1 MEAYKQLFLRTCDI
15 ELGNVKMFQHMCN
28 GDRDFCNLFDGQWV
42 EASSSKYLEI
52 HSPVDGSLVGR
63 VPAMSR
69 EDVDRAI
76 QNTKESLPVWANT
89 PVHERAHVFYKA
101 ADLLEEHADEIADVL
116 TMEIAKDKKSSWFE
130 VKRTADFLRFTADAG
145 KSMAGE
151 AISGDNF
158 PGGSKNK
165 MSYVN
170 RVPLGTVLAISP
182 FNYPINLSAS
192 KIAPALIGGNAV
204 LLKPASQGAISALYL
219 ADILQEAGLPKG
231 VLNTVTGRGSEI
243 GDYIVTHP
251 GVNFINFTGST
262 AVGKRIAKE
271 AGMVPLMLELGG
283 KDAAIVLADADLDFA
298 AQNIISGAYSYAGQ
312 RCTAVKRILATGAVA
327 DKLIPMLL
335 QDIHK
340 LKVGDPRENATIVPL
355 INTQAADFVMELIG
369 DAVQKGAKILTGGT
383 REGNLIQPTLVDD
396 VTTDMRL
403 AWEEPFGPVLPILRV
418 KDIDEAI
425 DIANRSEYGLQ
436 SSVFTKNIHD
446 AFYIANR
453 LEVGTVQINNKTER
467 GPDHFPFLG
476 VKASGMGTQ
485 GVKYAIEAMTR
496 PKAIVF
502 NLQES

>member
-1 MEAYKQLFLRTCDI
+1 
-15 ELGNVKMFQHMCN
+15 MFQHMCSP
-28 GDRDFCNLFDGQWV
+28 DKTFCNLYNGKWV
-42 EASSSKYLEI
+42 EASLSKYLEI
-52 HSPVDGSLVGR
+52 YSPVDGSLVGR

-76 QNTKESLPVWANT
+76 ANSKDGLPVWAQT
-89 PVHERAHVFYKA
+89 PIYERASVFYRT
-101 ADLLEEHADEIADVL
+101 ADLLEAHADEIADVL
-116 TMEIAKDKKSSWFE
+116 TMEIAKDKRSSLFE
-130 VKRTADFLRFTADAG
+130 VQRTADFLRYTADAG

-151 AISGDNF
+151 AIGGDNF
-158 PGGSKNK
+158 PGGSRNK
-165 MSYVN
+165 VSYVS

-192 KIAPALIGGNAV
+192 KLAPALIGGNAV

-219 ADILQEAGLPKG
+219 ADVFQEAGLPPG
-231 VLNTVTGRGSEI
+231 VLNTITGRGGEI

-251 GVNFINFTGST
+251 GINFINFTGST
-262 AVGKRIAKE
+262 AVGRHIAKV

-283 KDAAIVLADADLDFA
+283 KDAAIVLPDADLDFA
-298 AQNIISGAYSYAGQ
+298 AQSIVSGAYSYAGQ
-312 RCTAVKRILATGAVA
+312 RCTAVKRILAENEVA
-327 DKLIPMLL
+327 DRLIPKLL
-335 QDIHK
+335 SLIDQ

-355 INTQAADFVMELIG
+355 INTHAADYVMELLE
-369 DAVQKGAKILTGGT
+369 DAVQKGAKVLTGGHRT
-383 REGNLIQPTLVDD
+383 GNLIEPALADN
-396 VTTDMRL
+396 VTTGMRL
-403 AWEEPFGPVLPILRV
+403 AWEEPFGPVLPIVRV
-418 KDIDEAI
+418 MDIHEAI
-425 DIANRSEYGLQ
+425 DIANKSEYGLQ

-453 LEVGTVQINNKTER
+453 LEVGTVQINGKTER

-502 NLQES
+502 NLAEGEK

>member
-1 MEAYKQLFLRTCDI
+1 
-15 ELGNVKMFQHMCN
+15 MCN
-28 GDRDFCNLFDGQWV
+28 GEKDFCNLFDGKWV
-42 EASSSKYLEI
+42 EASSSKFLTI
-52 HSPVDGSLVGR
+52 LSPVDGSLVGR

-76 QNTKESLPVWANT
+76 QNTKDSLPVWANT
-89 PVHERAHVFYKA
+89 PIHERASVFYRA
-101 ADLLEEHADEIADVL
+101 ADLLEQHADEIAAVL
-116 TMEIAKDKKSSWFE
+116 TMEIAKDKKSAWFE
-130 VKRTADFLRFTADAG
+130 VQRTADFFRYTADAG

-165 MSYVN
+165 VSYVS

-231 VLNTVTGRGSEI
+231 VLNTITGRGSEI

-262 AVGKRIAKE
+262 AVGRRIAKE

-298 AQNIISGAYSYAGQ
+298 AQTIISGAYAYAGQ
-312 RCTAVKRILATGAVA
+312 RCTAVKRILATDSVA
-327 DKLIPMLL
+327 DQLIPRLL
-335 QDIHK
+335 EGIGK

-355 INTQAADFVMELIG
+355 INTQAADFVMGLIE
-369 DAVQKGAKILTGGT
+369 DAAAKGAMVLTGGT
-383 REGNLIQPTLVDD
+383 REGDLITPTLVDQ
-396 VTTDMRL
+396 VTTEMRL

-436 SSVFTKNIHD
+436 SSVFTKDIHD

-502 NLQES
+502 NLLESKPV

>member
-1 MEAYKQLFLRTCDI
+1 
-15 ELGNVKMFQHMCN
+15 MFQHMCN

-42 EASSSKYLEI
+42 EGSSSKYLEI

-69 EDVDRAI
+69 EDVDKAI
-76 QNTKESLPVWANT
+76 ENTKENLPMWAQT
-89 PVHERAHVFYKA
+89 PIHERAHVFYKA
-101 ADLLEEHADEIADVL
+101 ADLLEEHADEIAKVL

-151 AISGDNF
+151 AISGDHF

-231 VLNTVTGRGSEI
+231 VLNTITGRGSEI

-251 GVNFINFTGST
+251 GINFINFTGST

-283 KDAAIVLADADLDFA
+283 KDAAIVLEDADIDFA
-298 AQNIISGAYSYAGQ
+298 AQNIVAGAYSYAGQ
-312 RCTAVKRILATGAVA
+312 RCTAVKRILTSDTVA
-327 DKLIPMLL
+327 EKLVPALLSRIDKLE
-335 QDIHK
+335 
-340 LKVGDPRENATIVPL
+340 VGDPRDNATIVPL
-355 INTQAADFVMELIG
+355 INTKAADFVMELLQ
-369 DAVQKGAKILTGGT
+369 DATDKGAKVLTGGK
-383 REGNLIQPTLVDD
+383 REGNIIQPTLVDN

-418 KDIDEAI
+418 KDMDEAI

-502 NLQES
+502 NLQDS

>member
-1 MEAYKQLFLRTCDI
+1 
-15 ELGNVKMFQHMCN
+15 MFQHMC
-28 GDRDFCNLFDGQWV
+28 DTEKTYCNLYDGKWV
-42 EASSSKYLEI
+42 PSSPSKFLEI
-52 HSPVDGSLVGR
+52 YSPVDGSLVGR

-76 QNTKESLPVWANT
+76 ANSKEGLPRWAET
-89 PVHERAHVFYKA
+89 PIHERASVFYRA
-101 ADLLEEHADEIADVL
+101 ADLLEEHAEEIANVL
-116 TMEIAKDKKSSWFE
+116 TMEIAKDKRSSVFE
-130 VKRTADFLRFTADAG
+130 VQRTADFFRYTADAG

-151 AISGDNF
+151 AIGGDNF
-158 PGGSKNK
+158 PGGSRNK
-165 MSYVN
+165 ISYVS

-192 KIAPALIGGNAV
+192 KLAPALIGGNAV

-219 ADILQEAGLPKG
+219 AEVLQEAGLPDG
-231 VLNTVTGRGSEI
+231 VLNTITGRGSEI

-251 GVNFINFTGST
+251 GINFINFTGST
-262 AVGKRIAKE
+262 AVGRRIAKE
-271 AGMVPLMLELGG
+271 AGMIPLMLELGG
-283 KDAAIVLADADLDFA
+283 KDAAIVLPDADLDFA
-298 AQNIISGAYSYAGQ
+298 AKNIISGAYSYAGQ
-312 RCTAVKRILATGAVA
+312 RCTAVKRILTEDKVA
-327 DKLIPMLL
+327 DQLVPRLL
-335 QDIHK
+335 KGIEE

-355 INTQAADFVMELIG
+355 INTKAADYVMGLIE
-369 DAVQKGAKILTGGT
+369 DAVQKGAKVLTGGGRT
-383 REGNLIQPTLVDD
+383 GDLIEPTLVDN

-403 AWEEPFGPVLPILRV
+403 AWEEPFGPVLPLMRV
-418 KDIDEAI
+418 KDMQEAI

-446 AFYIANR
+446 AFYVANR
-453 LEVGTVQINNKTER
+453 LEVGTVQVNNKTER

-502 NLQES
+502 NLQER

>member
-1 MEAYKQLFLRTCDI
+1 
-15 ELGNVKMFQHMCN
+15 MFQHLCSA
-28 GDRDFCNLFDGQWV
+28 DKTFCNLYNGQWV
-42 EASSSKYLEI
+42 AASSSQFLEI
-52 HSPVDGSLVGR
+52 VSPVDGSFVGR

-76 QNTKESLPVWANT
+76 ENTKASLPVWAQT
-89 PVHERAHVFYKA
+89 PVHERAAVFYRA
-101 ADLLEEHADEIADVL
+101 ADLLEEHAEDIADVL
-116 TMEIAKDKKSSWFE
+116 TMEIAKDKRSAVFE
-130 VKRTADFLRFTADAG
+130 VQRTADFFRYTADAG

-165 MSYVN
+165 ISYVS

-192 KIAPALIGGNAV
+192 KVAPALIGGNAV
-204 LLKPASQGAISALYL
+204 LLKPASQGAVSALYL
-219 ADILQEAGLPKG
+219 ADVLQAAGLPPG
-231 VLNTVTGRGSEI
+231 VLNTITGRGSEI

-251 GVNFINFTGST
+251 GINFINFTGST
-262 AVGKRIAKE
+262 AVGRHIAKE

-283 KDAAIVLADADLDFA
+283 KDAAIVLPDADLDFA
-298 AQNIISGAYSYAGQ
+298 AQNIISGAYAYAGQ
-312 RCTAVKRILATGAVA
+312 RCTAVKRILADDGVA
-327 DKLIPMLL
+327 ERLIPKLLL
-335 QDIHK
+335 QIGK

-355 INTQAADFVMELIG
+355 INTQAADYVMGLIE
-369 DAVQKGAKILTGGT
+369 DAVAKGAKVLTGGHRT
-383 REGNLIQPTLVDD
+383 GDLIEPTLVDH

-403 AWEEPFGPVLPILRV
+403 AWEEPFGPVLPIVRV
-418 KDIDEAI
+418 KDIQQAI

-436 SSVFTKNIHD
+436 SSVFTQNIHD
-446 AFYIANR
+446 AFFIANR
-453 LEVGTVQINNKTER
+453 LEVGSVQINNKTER

-502 NLQES
+502 NLTES

>member
-1 MEAYKQLFLRTCDI
+1 
-15 ELGNVKMFQHMCN
+15 MFQHMCN
-28 GDRDFCNLFDGQWV
+28 GEKDFCNLFDGQWV
-42 EASSSKYLEI
+42 EASSSKFLTI
-52 HSPVDGSLVGR
+52 VSPVDGSLVGR

-76 QNTKESLPVWANT
+76 RNTKDSLPVWANT
-89 PVHERAHVFYKA
+89 PIHERASVFYRA
-101 ADLLEEHADEIADVL
+101 ADLLEQHADEIAKVL
-116 TMEIAKDKKSSWFE
+116 TMEIAKDSKSAWFE
-130 VKRTADFLRFTADAG
+130 VQRTADFFRFTADAG

-165 MSYVN
+165 LSYVS

-231 VLNTVTGRGSEI
+231 VMNTITGRGSEI

-251 GVNFINFTGST
+251 GINFINFTGST
-262 AVGKRIAKE
+262 AVGKHIAKE

-283 KDAAIVLADADLDFA
+283 KDAAIVLPDADFDFA
-298 AQNIISGAYSYAGQ
+298 AQTIISGAYSYAGQ
-312 RCTAVKRILATGAVA
+312 RCTAVKRILATDAVA
-327 DKLIPMLL
+327 DQLVPKLLEGIA
-335 QDIHK
+335 K
-340 LKVGDPRENATIVPL
+340 LKVGDPRENATIIPL
-355 INTQAADFVMELIG
+355 INTQAADFVMELID
-369 DAVQKGAKILTGGT
+369 DAVEKGANVLTGGT
-383 REGNLIQPTLVDD
+383 REGNLIQPTLVDK

-418 KDIDEAI
+418 KTIDEAI

>member
-1 MEAYKQLFLRTCDI
+1 
-15 ELGNVKMFQHMCN
+15 MFQHMCN
-28 GDRDFCNLFDGQWV
+28 GEKDFCNLFDGQWV
-42 EASSSKYLEI
+42 EASSSKFLTI
-52 HSPVDGSLVGR
+52 VSPVDGSLVGR

-76 QNTKESLPVWANT
+76 RNTKDSLPVWANT
-89 PVHERAHVFYKA
+89 PIHERASVFYRA
-101 ADLLEEHADEIADVL
+101 ADLLEQHADEIAKVL
-116 TMEIAKDKKSSWFE
+116 TMEIAKDSKSAWFE
-130 VKRTADFLRFTADAG
+130 VQRTADFFRFTADAG

-165 MSYVN
+165 LSYVS

-231 VLNTVTGRGSEI
+231 VMNTITGRGSEL

-251 GVNFINFTGST
+251 GINFINFTGST
-262 AVGKRIAKE
+262 AVGKHIAKE

-283 KDAAIVLADADLDFA
+283 KDAAIVLPDADFDFA
-298 AQNIISGAYSYAGQ
+298 AQTIISGAYSYAGQ
-312 RCTAVKRILATGAVA
+312 RCTAVKRILATDAVA
-327 DKLIPMLL
+327 DQLVPKLLEGIA
-335 QDIHK
+335 K
-340 LKVGDPRENATIVPL
+340 LKVGDPRENATIIPL
-355 INTQAADFVMELIG
+355 INTQAADFVMELID
-369 DAVQKGAKILTGGT
+369 DAVAKGAKVLTGGT
-383 REGNLIQPTLVDD
+383 REGNLIQPTLVDK

-418 KDIDEAI
+418 KTIDEAI

>member
-1 MEAYKQLFLRTCDI
+1 
-15 ELGNVKMFQHMCN
+15 MFQHMCN
-28 GDRDFCNLFDGQWV
+28 GEKDFCNLFDGKWV
-42 EASSSKYLEI
+42 EASSNKFLTI
-52 HSPVDGSLVGR
+52 MSPVDGSLVGR

-76 QNTKESLPVWANT
+76 QNTKDSLPIWANT
-89 PVHERAHVFYKA
+89 PIHERASVFYRA
-101 ADLLEEHADEIADVL
+101 ADLLEEHADEIAAVL
-116 TMEIAKDKKSSWFE
+116 TMEIAKDKKAAWFE
-130 VKRTADFLRFTADAG
+130 VQRTADFFRYTADAG

-165 MSYVN
+165 VSYVS

-204 LLKPASQGAISALYL
+204 LLKPASHGAISALYL
-219 ADILQEAGLPKG
+219 AEILQEAGLPKG
-231 VLNTVTGRGSEI
+231 VLNTITGRGSEI

-262 AVGKRIAKE
+262 AVGRHIAKE

-283 KDAAIVLADADLDFA
+283 KDAAIVLSDADLDFA
-298 AQNIISGAYSYAGQ
+298 AQNIISGAYAYAGQ
-312 RCTAVKRILATGAVA
+312 RCTAVKRILTSDAVA
-327 DKLIPMLL
+327 DKLIPKLL
-335 QDIHK
+335 EDIQK
-340 LKVGDPRENATIVPL
+340 LKVGDPREGATIVPL
-355 INTQAADFVMELIG
+355 INTQAADFVMGLID
-369 DAVQKGAKILTGGT
+369 DAVQKGAKILTGGQ
-383 REGNLIQPTLVDD
+383 RESDLIQPTLVDY

-502 NLQES
+502 NLQE